1 MSLLG
6 VKVGRWESQTVSS
19 SIPAAISAPTLTVS
33 KHVPEASRSTDRR
46 RYRRPQARLAAHVAD
61 LGPIRN
67 VRVTKHWP
75 VLT

>member
-33 KHVPEASRSTDRR
+33 KHTFRKHRDRLTAVAIV
-46 RYRRPQARLAAHVAD
+46 ARKP
-61 LGPIRN
+61 G
-67 VRVTKHWP
+67 
-75 VLT
+75 